1 MCHLMVR
8 VFVRAAELFGK
19 SNIDAEC
26 SPGGWIT
33 CSSLQATL
41 SSYTHARSMS
51 ALYVWQ
57 AASKGWAVV
66 ESIRQRLSSRFSQ
79 VRTVKHTVGSRLL
92 HRV

>member
-1 MCHLMVR
+1 MFLCGQL
-8 VFVRAAELFGK
+8 
-19 SNIDAEC
+19 
-26 SPGGWIT
+26 
-33 CSSLQATL
+33 SSLGSRILTRNAAQVGGLLARHYKPL
-41 SSYTHARSMS
+41 DRVTHARSMS